1 MQAAAGLRRYFP
13 LYEYEERWSRTW
25 DEITRRGYD
34 AALIWG
40 KTGFVYERAMD
51 LIYLANYSS
60 TQEQEPD
67 TRFWQARS
75 FSAVLFAGN
84 GEPELH
90 IDEPRP
96 ADDIVATPRVVSHL
110 DVVAGVTAA
119 LRDRKIE
126 GRVAFVGS
134 DFLPVKYA
142 RQIETALPGM
152 EFVPEDDLMRCV
164 RRLKS
169 ERELDCFRE
178 GGMIAARGIS
188 RLMEAL
194 IAGKSEAEA
203 AAEGAHEVISAGG
216 NFHAIPCCH
225 GPYTEDFVTDP
236 LTGYSRAAPKEGD
249 LVRAW
254 IFGPIF
260 QGYWLDPGRTSV
272 CGGKPTAEQKSLIE
286 DAIGIVDGVIDAVRP
301 GAKVREV
308 AAVGERLHAQAGGE
322 TGQGGEMWP
331 YFGHG
336 NGGMWE
342 PPLIHTDLCG
352 EDETFEEGM
361 VASSETFL
369 SREGIGC
376 AGFEQNYIVGS
387 DGAEVITPAPMVWW

>member
-1 MQAAAGLRRYFP
+1 MPGCVVNRRYFP
-13 LYEYEERWSRTW
+13 IGEYEERWKKTQN
-25 DEITRRGYD
+25 EIARRGYD
-34 AALIWG
+34 TALIWG

-51 LIYLANYSS
+51 LIYLANYNS

-67 TRFWQARS
+67 TRLWQARS
-75 FSAVLFAGN
+75 FSAVLFVGQD
-84 GEPELH
+84 EPELH
-90 IDEPRP
+90 IDEPHP
-96 ADDIVATPRVVSHL
+96 GADIIPLQRVVSHL
-110 DVVAGVTAA
+110 DVVAGVIHA
-119 LRDRKIE
+119 LRERKIT
-126 GRVAFVGS
+126 GKVALVGT

-142 RQIETALPGM
+142 RQIEDALPEI
-152 EFVPEDDLMRCV
+152 EFVPQDDLMRHV
-164 RRLKS
+164 RRIKS
-169 ERELDCFRE
+169 PLELDCFRE
-178 GGMIAARGIS
+178 GGEIAGRGIS

-203 AAEGAHEVISAGG
+203 AAEAAYEVIRRGG

-225 GPYTEDFVTDP
+225 GEFTGDFVVDP
-236 LTGYSRAAPKEGD
+236 LNGYSRSAPKTGD

-272 CGGKPTAEQKSLIE
+272 CGGKPTPDQRTLIE
-286 DAIGIVDGVIDAVRP
+286 DSIRIVEGVMDAVKP
-301 GAKVREV
+301 GVKVRDV
-308 AAVGERLHAQAGGE
+308 AAAGERLRAEAGGV

-342 PPLIHTDLCG
+342 PPLIHVELCDA
-352 EDETFEEGM
+352 DETFEEGM

-369 SREGIGC
+369 FREGTGG
-376 AGFEQNYIVGS
+376 AGFEQNYIVGPS
-387 DGAEVITPAPMVWW
+387 GVEVIIPAPMVWW

>member
-1 MQAAAGLRRYFP
+1 MQAAAGFRRYFP
-13 LYEYEERWSRTW
+13 LHEYEDRWSRTW
-25 DEITRRGYD
+25 SEVRRRGYD

-75 FSAVLFAGN
+75 FSAVSL
-84 GEPELH
+84 PEAASRSF
-90 IDEPRP
+90 ISMSR
-96 ADDIVATPRVVSHL
+96 ARRTISSRRRRFVSHL
-110 DVVAGVTAA
+110 DVVSGVIDA
-119 LRDRKIE
+119 LRDRRIE

-142 RQIETALPGM
+142 RQIETALPGI
-152 EFVPEDDLMRCV
+152 EFVPEDDLMRRV

-178 GGMIAARGIS
+178 GGLIAARGIS

-225 GPYTEDFVTDP
+225 GRYTEDFVTDP
-236 LTGYSRAAPKEGD
+236 LTGYSRAAPAEGD

-260 QGYWLDPGRTSV
+260 QGYWLDPGRTAV

-286 DAIGIVDGVIDAVRP
+286 DSIGIVDGVIDAVRP
-301 GAKVREV
+301 GVKVRDV
-308 AAVGERLHAQAGGE
+308 ADVGERLRAQAGGE

-342 PPLIHTDLCG
+342 PPLIHKDLCG
-352 EDETFEEGM
+352 EDEVFEEGM
-361 VASSETFL
+361 VASSEIFL

-376 AGFEQNYIVGS
+376 AGFEQNYIVGPN
-387 DGAEVITPAPMVWW
+387 GAEVITPAPMVWW